1 MLDLEKPLSMRLE
14 SPQDHIFLEQLYC
27 ESREDLH
34 ALALEPEIFQR
45 LMLMQMHTHQ
55 QGVQQRYPNSQSWM
69 IISHEQTI
77 GRMVID
83 VTELDLRLVDIAIS
97 VTARGK
103 GIAQSVL
110 LAMQNF
116 ASHKGYTISLS
127 VSCSNHRALN
137 LYRKCGFRAISGDSL
152 FWQMRWDVM
161 SKHPLERAD

>member
-1 MLDLEKPLSMRLE
+1 VLDLVKPLSIRSE

-34 ALALEPEIFQR
+34 ALALEPEIFQQ

-55 QGVQQRYPNSQSWM
+55 QGVQQRYPNAQSWM

-77 GRMVID
+77 GRLVID
-83 VTELDLRLVDIAIS
+83 ETESDLRLVDIAVS

-103 GIAQSVL
+103 RVAQNVL
-110 LAMQNF
+110 QAMQNF
-116 ASHKGYTISLS
+116 ASLKGYSISLS

-137 LYRKCGFRAISGDSL
+137 LYRKCGFWPVAGDSL
-152 FWQMRWDVM
+152 FWQMRWDAT
-161 SKHPLERAD
+161 SKHP